1 MDNDGADGHSSD
13 SYSKSFLPRFRALG
27 DPCFFI
33 GPFLLLWNRIVKSKN
48 PSFRILDYFYFST
61 PGTIE
66 YLLTLWLAGLL
77 TSWKRTVLNVGHQY
91 YIEFKSNFLPTDS
104 LKNYILV

>member
-27 DPCFFI
+27 DPCIFI
-33 GPFLLLWNRIVKSKN
+33 GPFLLPWNRIVKSKN

-61 PGTIE
+61 RGTIE
-66 YLLTLWLAGLL
+66 YLLTLWLAGFAYVME
-77 TSWKRTVLNVGHQY
+77 TNRFERRSSVLY
-91 YIEFKSNFLPTDS
+91 RI
-104 LKNYILV
+104 